1 MGPRHG
7 GVLTPIG
14 WWLVGCGA
22 DDQDGDG
29 VPDVED
35 GCAGDPDKAAPGEC
49 GCWVP
54 DDDRDADGLLDC
66 VDPCPS
72 DRDGG
77 GDDAD
82 GDGVGDA
89 CDTCPTVPDPDQAD
103 ADADG
108 VGDRC
113 WCDPQ
118 PMPCVDGFAGD
129 HACEHVDLLA
139 YVPLSTWDGAVVTSD
154 VWGWVGGSGTEYALI
169 GLDLGLGI
177 LDVSNPYCPVNVG
190 VLPAHTGPNQWR
202 DVEVLDGF
210 AVVGSEAYGHGV
222 QVFDLRRMEAER
234 GDAPRTFTEDS
245 LYTGVGS
252 SHTISIDPVGGTVAV
267 NGSETCGGGL
277 HLLDLADPLRPA
289 QAGCFAD
296 AGYVHDAQCVT
307 YHGPDR
313 DHDGA
318 RICVTG
324 NGDSA
329 AVSVVDVSDPSA
341 PTELSRTFY
350 GPLSEALGGPPA
362 AFAHQGWFDLGHRW
376 FFFGDELDELASASN
391 AVTYV
396 FDLADLDAPELA
408 AVHEHD
414 TQTIDHQQFWRDGWL
429 YQSNYSAGLVILDAH
444 DPPELRPAARFDV
457 FPDGDLRLF
466 VGTWAHY
473 PFLPSGVVP
482 VNSMFDGVYLVRP
495 RLGEVTGGAPPGP

>member
-1 MGPRHG
+1 VPD
-7 GVLTPIG
+7 V
-14 WWLVGCGA
+14 
-22 DDQDGDG
+22 DGDG
-29 VPDVED
+29 
-35 GCAGDPDKAAPGEC
+35 
-49 GCWVP
+49 
-54 DDDRDADGLLDC
+54 DGLLDC
-66 VDPCPS
+66 VDPCP
-72 DRDGG
+72 RTAEGG
-77 GDDAD
+77 GDDGD

-89 CDTCPTVPDPDQAD
+89 CDTCPTVPDPGQAD
-103 ADADG
+103 TDGDG

-118 PMPCVDGFAGD
+118 PQPCVDGFAGD

-154 VWGWVGGSGTEYALI
+154 VWGWVGDSGVEYALV

-234 GDAPRTFTEDS
+234 GDVPRTFTRTRSTAGWVLPHDLDRS
-245 LYTGVGS
+245 GRR
-252 SHTISIDPVGGTVAV
+252 H
-267 NGSETCGGGL
+267 GGGQRHRDLRRRPCTCSTSRTPL
-277 HLLDLADPLRPA
+277 HPA

-313 DHDGA
+313 AHDGA

-350 GPLSEALGGPPA
+350 GPLSEDLGGPPA
-362 AFAHQGWFDLGHRW
+362 AFAHQGWLDLTHRW
-376 FFFGDELDELASASN
+376 FFFGDELDELASATN

-396 FDLADLDAPELA
+396 FDLADLDAPELSCGA
-408 AVHEHD
+408 RTRHPDDRPPAVLARRLVVPVELL
-414 TQTIDHQQFWRDGWL
+414 GG
-429 YQSNYSAGLVILDAH
+429 AG
-444 DPPELRPAARFDV
+444 DPRRTRPAGAPAGGAVRRVPGRRPAAVRGHLGPLPVPAERRGAGELDV
-457 FPDGDLRLF
+457 RRGL
-466 VGTWAHY
+466 
-473 PFLPSGVVP
+473 
-482 VNSMFDGVYLVRP
+482 
-495 RLGEVTGGAPPGP
+495 PGPSPLVGGQRRRASRA